1 MTTAKTGQPC
11 DKCGSSDAKA
21 YYTDGGA
28 YCFACPSQ
36 DAYTHPPKGV
46 DDLPWDTLPDPPE
59 DTVRSSPPLA
69 LGKAENIPSRGLQAA
84 TLEYYGVTVL
94 KNETNGEVNGVVYP
108 VYTKGEH
115 TGSKEKTYTPEGEKN
130 RYVAKGSTKN
140 PQLFG
145 QNTCGSG
152 GKLLIITEGE
162 DDCMAARQLLMSVG
176 KKYNVVSL
184 PNGGNVAAIK
194 NNLEWI
200 ETFQSITLNFDSD
213 KVGGEAMTEVAEI
226 ITPGKV
232 KVMELSGVK
241 DANEFLMNKRSGMEY
256 LKAVWGATSYR
267 PDGVVPL
274 ADSWELM
281 FNSESQQSIP
291 YPWEGLNDM
300 LYGMRDREIV
310 TWTAG
315 SGIGKSALV
324 REIEH
329 HLLKVTTD
337 NIGILALE
345 ESVARTAWGIVSVE
359 ANLPLSIREERQGV
373 PIEDIKRWYQNTLG
387 TGRLFTLDHFGSTSE
402 ANLLNRVRYMIKG
415 LGCKWIIL
423 DHLSIVVSAME
434 NGGDERKTIDSIMTK
449 LRQMCEE
456 TNAGIHLV
464 SHLKRVEGNKGHE
477 QGVEVSLSHL
487 RGSQAIAQL
496 SDSVIAAERN
506 QQATNIKEANLMKL
520 RVLKNRYAGITGLA
534 SNLAYIRETGRL
546 QEIMNVEEWIAP
558 DVEETGC

>member
-21 YYTDGGA
+21 YYEDGGA
-28 YCFACPSQ
+28 YCFACPTG
-36 DAYTHPPKGV
+36 DAFTPPPKGEGV
-46 DDLPWDTLPDPPE
+46 PWDDLPDPPE

-69 LGKAENIPSRGLQAA
+69 IGKAENVPSRGLQAA
-84 TLEYYGVTVL
+84 TLEYFGVTVL
-94 KNETNGEVNGVVYP
+94 KNEVNGEVNGVSYP
-108 VYTKGEH
+108 VYVKGEH
-115 TGSKEKTYTPEGEKN
+115 TGSKEKTYGEAGEKS
-130 RYVAKGSTKN
+130 RYIAKGSTKN

-162 DDCMAARQLLMSVG
+162 DDCMAARQLLVSAG

-184 PNGGNVAAIK
+184 PTGGNVAAIR

-200 ETFQSITLNFDSD
+200 ETFQNIVLNFDKD
-213 KVGGEAMTEVAEI
+213 KVGSETAIEAAEV

-232 KVMELSGVK
+232 KLMELPDAK
-241 DANEFLMNKRSGMEY
+241 DANEFLMNKRSGMDY
-256 LKAVWGATSYR
+256 LKALWGATSYR

-274 ADSWELM
+274 SDSWELM
-281 FNSESQQSIP
+281 FDSDSQQSIP
-291 YPWEGLNDM
+291 YPWQGLNDM
-300 LYGMRDREIV
+300 LYGMREREIV

-315 SGIGKSALV
+315 SGVGKSALV

-373 PIEDIKRWYQNTLG
+373 PIEDIKRWYKNTLG
-387 TGRLFTLDHFGSTSE
+387 TGRLYTLDHFGSTSE

-415 LGCKWIIL
+415 LGCKWIVL

-434 NGGDERKTIDSIMTK
+434 DGGDERKTIDSIMTK

-464 SHLKRVEGNKGHE
+464 SHLRRVNGDKGHE

-496 SDSVIAAERN
+496 SDSVIAAERD
-506 QQATNIKEANLMKL
+506 QQALNVKEANLTRL

-534 SNLAYIRETGRL
+534 TNLAYIRETGRM
-546 QEIMNVEEWIAP
+546 QEINNVEEWIAP
-558 DVEETGC
+558 DVEEAGC